1 MSDAT
6 INKKDVDPISNKDD
20 ASGYGNNEI
29 NTSSTDHRVT
39 MTTLE
44 VEDKGKA
51 WFSSQ
56 KFSYQTITSNLA
68 AHAWSIKYR

>member
-6 INKKDVDPISNKDD
+6 INKKDVDPISNNDN
-20 ASGYGNNEI
+20 APGYANNEI

-44 VEDKGKA
+44 VEDKGKKRHL
-51 WFSSQ
+51 SHLLSL
-56 KFSYQTITSNLA
+56 KRRN
-68 AHAWSIKYR
+68 K

>member
-6 INKKDVDPISNKDD
+6 INKKDVDPISNNDN
-20 ASGYGNNEI
+20 ASGHANNEI

-44 VEDKGKA
+44 DKGKKGHL
-51 WFSSQ
+51 SHLLSL
-56 KFSYQTITSNLA
+56 KRRN
-68 AHAWSIKYR
+68 K